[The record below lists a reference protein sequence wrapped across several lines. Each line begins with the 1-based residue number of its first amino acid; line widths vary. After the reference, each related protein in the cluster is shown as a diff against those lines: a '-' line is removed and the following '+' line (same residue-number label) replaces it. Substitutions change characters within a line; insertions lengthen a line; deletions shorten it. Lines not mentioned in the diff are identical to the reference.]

1 MIVLNYVLI
10 VLSLALFIYSGD
22 TNILIAVGLFSI
34 AQSITNLKVNIHN
47 KSRD

>member
-10 VLSLALFIYSGD
+10 VLSLVLFIYSGD
-22 TNILIAVGLFSI
+22 TNILIAVGLFSV
-34 AQSITNLKVNIHN
+34 AQSITNLKVNIHK

>member
-22 TNILIAVGLFSI
+22 TNILIAVGLFSV
-34 AQSITNLKVNIHN
+34 AQSITNLKVHIHK

>member
-22 TNILIAVGLFSI
+22 TNILIAVGLFSV
-34 AQSITNLKVNIHN
+34 AQSITNLKVNIHK
-47 KSRD
+47 KSRA

>member
-10 VLSLALFIYSGD
+10 VLSLALFIFSGD

-34 AQSITNLKVNIHN
+34 AQSITNLKVNIHK
-47 KSRD
+47 KSRY

>member
-10 VLSLALFIYSGD
+10 VLTLALFIYSGD

-34 AQSITNLKVNIHN
+34 AQSITNLKVNIHK

>member
-22 TNILIAVGLFSI
+22 TNILIAVGLFSV
-34 AQSITNLKVNIHN
+34 AQSITNLKVNIHK
-47 KSRD
+47 KSRV

>member
-10 VLSLALFIYSGD
+10 VISLALFIYSGD
-22 TNILIAVGLFSI
+22 TNVLIAVGLFSI
-34 AQSITNLKVNIHN
+34 AQSITNLKVNVHK

>member
-22 TNILIAVGLFSI
+22 TNILAAVGLFSI
-34 AQSITNLKVNIHN
+34 AQSITNLKVNIHK

>member
-1 MIVLNYVLI
+1 MIVFNYVLI

-34 AQSITNLKVNIHN
+34 AQSITNLKVNIHK

>member
-10 VLSLALFIYSGD
+10 VLSLVLFIYSGD

-34 AQSITNLKVNIHN
+34 AQSITNLKVNIHK

>member
-22 TNILIAVGLFSI
+22 TNILNAVGLFSI
-34 AQSITNLKVNIHN
+34 AQSITNLKVNIHK

>member
-22 TNILIAVGLFSI
+22 TNVLIAVGLFSI
-34 AQSITNLKVNIHN
+34 AQSITNLKVNVHK
-47 KSRD
+47 KSRY

>member
-22 TNILIAVGLFSI
+22 TNILIAVGMFSV
-34 AQSITNLKVNIHN
+34 AQSITNLKVNIHK

>member
-22 TNILIAVGLFSI
+22 TNILIAVGLFSV
-34 AQSITNLKVNIHN
+34 AQSITNLKVNIHK

>member
-1 MIVLNYVLI
+1 MIVFNYVLI

-22 TNILIAVGLFSI
+22 TNILIAVGLFSV
-34 AQSITNLKVNIHN
+34 AQSITNLKVNIHK

>member
-34 AQSITNLKVNIHN
+34 AQSITNLKVNIHK
-47 KSRD
+47 KSRN

>member
-34 AQSITNLKVNIHN
+34 AQSITNLKVNIHK
-47 KSRD
+47 KSRY

>member
-10 VLSLALFIYSGD
+10 VISLALFIYSGD

-34 AQSITNLKVNIHN
+34 AQSITNLKVNVHK

>member
-1 MIVLNYVLI
+1 MIVFNYVLI
-10 VLSLALFIYSGD
+10 VLSLVLFIYSAD

-34 AQSITNLKVNIHN
+34 AQSITNLKVNIHK

>member
-22 TNILIAVGLFSI
+22 ANILIAVGLFSV
-34 AQSITNLKVNIHN
+34 AQSITNLKVNIHK

>member
-10 VLSLALFIYSGD
+10 VISLALFIYSGD
-22 TNILIAVGLFSI
+22 TNVLFAVGLFSI
-34 AQSITNLKVNIHN
+34 AQSITNLKVNVHK

>member
-22 TNILIAVGLFSI
+22 TNILIAVGLLSV
-34 AQSITNLKVNIHN
+34 AQSITNLKVNIHK

>member
-22 TNILIAVGLFSI
+22 TNILIAVGLFSV
-34 AQSITNLKVNIHN
+34 AQSITNLKVNIHK
-47 KSRD
+47 KSRN

>member
-1 MIVLNYVLI
+1 MIVFNYVLI

-34 AQSITNLKVNIHN
+34 AQSITNLKVNIHK
-47 KSRD
+47 KSRN

>member
-1 MIVLNYVLI
+1 MIALNYVLI

-22 TNILIAVGLFSI
+22 TNILIAVGLFSV
-34 AQSITNLKVNIHN
+34 AQSITNLKVNIHK

>member
-1 MIVLNYVLI
+1 MIVFNYVLI

-34 AQSITNLKVNIHN
+34 AQSITNLKVNIHK
-47 KSRD
+47 KSRY

>member
-34 AQSITNLKVNIHN
+34 AQSITNLKVNIHK
-47 KSRD
+47 KSRH

>member
-34 AQSITNLKVNIHN
+34 AQLISNLKVNIHK

>member
-22 TNILIAVGLFSI
+22 TNVLIAVGLFSI
-34 AQSITNLKVNIHN
+34 AQSITNLKVNVHK

>member
-1 MIVLNYVLI
+1 MIVLDYVLI

-22 TNILIAVGLFSI
+22 TNILIAVGLFSV
-34 AQSITNLKVNIHN
+34 AQSITNLKVNIHK

>member
-1 MIVLNYVLI
+1 MIVFNYVLI

-34 AQSITNLKVNIHN
+34 AQSITNLKVKIHK